1 VHGGWSVQ
9 LDCCVL
15 QVFGTPYYFGV
26 AAQVLQE
33 IPSKM
38 MTDWD
43 DKRVR
48 RYYQAMRLDPDI
60 VRALVEWEKHN
71 GEGENLLSVTGT
83 SELCG

>member
-1 VHGGWSVQ
+1 
-9 LDCCVL
+9 
-15 QVFGTPYYFGV
+15 
-26 AAQVLQE
+26 
-33 IPSKM
+33 M